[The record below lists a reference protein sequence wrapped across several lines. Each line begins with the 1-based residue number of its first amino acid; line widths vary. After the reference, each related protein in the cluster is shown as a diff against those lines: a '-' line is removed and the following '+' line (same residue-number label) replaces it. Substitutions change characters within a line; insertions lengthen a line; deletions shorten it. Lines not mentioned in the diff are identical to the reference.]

1 MRKRD
6 VVIGV
11 FGAAHDAVRRIGE
24 VGDALGIDLAA
35 HAIEDDVVI
44 NFSGNRGDHRVIR
57 VEAKRRMR
65 RVLDARHDV
74 FERMR
79 DLAIAIELVAK
90 DVRDDENVGVDL
102 LAYATQGTL
111 VALDGGELVTWLA
124 RHARANRELGRYAL
138 DEVRATAVV
147 ERLLAHVLECL
158 GDDMRGS
165 RFSVGARDDD
175 GAHAATKLV
184 QIVWVDLESEL
195 AGQ

>member
-1 MRKRD
+1 
-6 VVIGV
+6 
-11 FGAAHDAVRRIGE
+11 
-24 VGDALGIDLAA
+24 
-35 HAIEDDVVI
+35 
-44 NFSGNRGDHRVIR
+44 
-57 VEAKRRMR
+57 MR

-79 DLAIAIELVAK
+79 DLAITIELVAK

-111 VALDGGELVTWLA
+111 VALDGGELVARLA

-138 DEVRATAVV
+138 DEVRATAIV
-147 ERLLAHVLECL
+147 ERLLAHVLESL

-165 RFSVGARDDD
+165 RLAVSARDDD
-175 GAHAATKLV
+175 GAHAAAKLV
-184 QIVWVDLESEL
+184 QIAWVDLESEL

>member
-1 MRKRD
+1 
-6 VVIGV
+6 
-11 FGAAHDAVRRIGE
+11 
-24 VGDALGIDLAA
+24 
-35 HAIEDDVVI
+35 
-44 NFSGNRGDHRVIR
+44 
-57 VEAKRRMR
+57 
-65 RVLDARHDV
+65 
-74 FERMR
+74 MR
-79 DLAIAIELVAK
+79 DLAITIELVAK